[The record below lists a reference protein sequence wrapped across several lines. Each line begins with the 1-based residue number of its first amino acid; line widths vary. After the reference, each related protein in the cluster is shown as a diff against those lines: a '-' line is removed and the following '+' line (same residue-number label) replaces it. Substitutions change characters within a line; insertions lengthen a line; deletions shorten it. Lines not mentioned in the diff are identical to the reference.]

1 MKEKIRN
8 IGTEFIL
15 RTEDDGDGIIAINGN
30 ILRVNPI
37 TLEIIKRLESNQS
50 IDEISL
56 ILSSSYNVT
65 PEEVHQDI
73 MDFLYE
79 LNSYVNITRPDLVD
93 LLYG

>member
-50 IDEISL
+50 VDEISL

>member
-1 MKEKIRN
+1 MKEKVCN

-30 ILRVNPI
+30 ILRVNN
-37 TLEIIKRLESNQS
+37 TTVEIIKRLELDQS
-50 IDEISL
+50 VEEISL
-56 ILSSSYNVT
+56 IISSSHNVT

-73 MDFLYE
+73 VNFLHE
-79 LNSYVNITRPDLVD
+79 LNSYVNITRPDLVS